1 MAKRFLTHV
10 DLTGNQILNAS
21 FEKLAA
27 APGSDNFEG
36 RMYYDT
42 TLNIV
47 RVYMDSAW
55 VDSGI
60 PIVSADPSS
69 GNYEGRIVY
78 NTTADAIKF
87 YDGSTWTAVGAG
99 SITSVS
105 GTAGEVDVS
114 TVGSAVTISL
124 PTNISA
130 NASSA
135 DKWSASRTVTFAGG
149 DVTGSFSIDGS
160 ANVNNVNLSI
170 AADSVALGTDTT
182 GNYVAS
188 VGGTDGVSVT
198 GTGEGAAV
206 TIANTDKGSSQ
217 NIFKNVAV
225 SGQNTIVA
233 DQNNDTLNVA
243 AGTGITVTTNDTTDT
258 LTVTNSGVTSISGT
272 TNQVNAS
279 ASTGSVT
286 LSLPQDIHSG
296 ANPTF
301 AGVNAGNINVGITGD
316 NEIDTDTGNLTIDS
330 AGGTVTVDDNLIV
343 TGDLTVQGTTTT
355 LNTTELLVEDNII
368 TLNSTAT
375 GTPSLNA
382 GIEVERGD
390 DPNVVL
396 RWNETSNTWEL
407 TRDGTNYEEITTVG
421 TVTSGDISDFTEA
434 AQDAVGG
441 MLVDGTTI
449 DFTYTDATP
458 ALTAEVKLAGTS
470 YLATTGGL
478 AVDKST
484 LETALVTDGFTR
496 KFSFTAVAD
505 SVTTTFNVDHNFNT
519 KDVIVQVYDVDTF
532 DTVECDVV
540 RTTVN
545 RVVVSFASA
554 PLTGSDYRVVV
565 IG

>member
-10 DLTGNQILNAS
+10 DLNGNQILNAS

-27 APGSDNFEG
+27 APGSGNFEG

-42 TLNIV
+42 ALNIV
-47 RVYMDSAW
+47 RVYIDSAW

-69 GNYEGRIVY
+69 GNYEGRIIY
-78 NTTADAIKF
+78 NTTADAIKY
-87 YDGSTWTAVGAG
+87 YDGSVWHALGEG
-99 SITSVS
+99 SITAIN
-105 GTAGEVDVS
+105 GTTGEVDVS
-114 TVGSAVTISL
+114 QVGGTVTISL

-135 DKWSASRTVTFAGG
+135 DKWSTSRTVTFATG

-160 ANVNNVNLSI
+160 ANVSDVALSI
-170 AADSVALGTDTT
+170 AANSVALGTDTT
-182 GNYVAS
+182 GDYVAS
-188 VGGTDGVSVT
+188 VGGTDGVSVS

-243 AGTGITVTTNDTTDT
+243 AGTGITVTTDDTTDT
-258 LTVTNSGVTSISGT
+258 LTVTNAGVTSLTGT
-272 TNQVNAS
+272 TNQVS
-279 ASTGSVT
+279 VSGSTGSVT
-286 LSLPQDIHSG
+286 LSLPQNIDAT

-316 NEIDTDTGNLTIDS
+316 NEIDTDSGNLTIDS

-343 TGDLTVQGTTTT
+343 TGDLTVSGTTTT

-368 TLNSTAT
+368 TLNSGAT

-434 AQDAVGG
+434 AQDAVGA
-441 MLVDGTTI
+441 MIADTATVDL
-449 DFTYTDATP
+449 TYTDGTP
-458 ALTAEVKLAGTS
+458 ELKADVKLAASNS
-470 YLATTGGL
+470 YLSTASGL
-478 AVDKST
+478 AVDKSA
-484 LETALVTDGFTR
+484 LETALTSDGYTKKYSVSVGDGLLTSIPVTHNLGTR
-496 KFSFTAVAD
+496 
-505 SVTTTFNVDHNFNT
+505 
-519 KDVIVQVYDVDTF
+519 DVQVQVYDNATY

-540 RTTVN
+540 RTSTS
-545 RVVVSFASA
+545 VVTVSFSQA
-554 PLTGSDYRVVV
+554 PATDALRVVV

>member
-42 TLNIV
+42 ALNIV
-47 RVYMDSAW
+47 RVYIDSAW

-60 PIVSADPSS
+60 PIVASDPAT
-69 GNYEGRIVY
+69 GNYEGRIIY
-78 NTTADAIKF
+78 NTAADSIKY
-87 YDGSTWTAVGAG
+87 YDGSAWHPLGEG

-114 TVGSAVTISL
+114 TVGGAVTISL
-124 PTNISA
+124 PTNIAA

-135 DKWSASRTVTFAGG
+135 DKWSTSRTVTFATG

-160 ANVNNVNLSI
+160 ANVSDVALSI
-170 AADSVALGTDTT
+170 AANSVALGTDTT

-188 VGGTDGVSVT
+188 VGGTDGVSVS

-233 DQNNDTLNVA
+233 DQNNDTLNVS
-243 AGTGITVTTNDTTDT
+243 AGTGITVTTDDTTDT
-258 LTVTNSGVTSISGT
+258 LTVTNAGVTSITGT

-343 TGDLTVQGTTTT
+343 TGDLTVNGTTTT

-368 TLNSTAT
+368 TLNSGAT

-441 MLVDGTTI
+441 ILVDGTTV
-449 DFTYTDATP
+449 DFTYADGTP
-458 ALTAEVKLAGTS
+458 SITAEVKLATTS

-484 LETALVTDGFTR
+484 LETALVTDGFT
-496 KFSFTAVAD
+496 KKYAASIGNGVLTSIAV
-505 SVTTTFNVDHNFNT
+505 THNLGT
-519 KDVIVQVYDVDTF
+519 RDVQVQVYDNATY
-532 DTVECDVV
+532 DTVETDVV
-540 RTTVN
+540 RTDTNTVT
-545 RVVVSFASA
+545 VSFTQAPASNA
-554 PLTGSDYRVVV
+554 YRVVV